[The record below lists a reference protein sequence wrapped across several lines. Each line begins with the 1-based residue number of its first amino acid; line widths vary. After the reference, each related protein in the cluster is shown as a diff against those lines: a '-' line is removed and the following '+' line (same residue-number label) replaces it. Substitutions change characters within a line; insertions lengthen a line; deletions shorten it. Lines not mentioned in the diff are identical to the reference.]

1 MKRRE
6 FLTLIGGAVAFWP
19 LAGHAQPAES
29 ARRIGVLIGTFA
41 KTDRQGQDR
50 IAAFL
55 DTFQKLGWS
64 DGRNFR
70 MDYHWGAGNSEEIAV
85 TAKELLRATPD
96 VIVVSGNAALAELR
110 RQTSTIPIVFIQIS
124 DPVGSGFVA
133 SLARPGGNV
142 SGFQNFEPAMG
153 GKWLGVLKEAAPGMS
168 RVAVVFGSDTAA
180 NTEFL
185 RAAEAVAPS
194 LGVQVTPVDV
204 SPAKGRDSVTTEM
217 SDAITKFASEPNGGM
232 IVMPHIYTAANRGS
246 IIALAAR
253 YRLPAV
259 YPFPY
264 FAIEGGMMSYGPNQL
279 DQWRG
284 AATYVD
290 RILRGGKPSD
300 LPVQQ
305 PTKFE
310 LVINL
315 RTAKALGLNIP
326 PAFPLRADQIIE

>member
-1 MKRRE
+1 MRQ
-6 FLTLIGGAVAFWP
+6 FLAC
-19 LAGHAQPAES
+19 
-29 ARRIGVLIGTFA
+29 
-41 KTDRQGQDR
+41 
-50 IAAFL
+50 
-55 DTFQKLGWS
+55 
-64 DGRNFR
+64 
-70 MDYHWGAGNSEEIAV
+70 
-85 TAKELLRATPD
+85 
-96 VIVVSGNAALAELR
+96 
-110 RQTSTIPIVFIQIS
+110 
-124 DPVGSGFVA
+124 
-133 SLARPGGNV
+133 
-142 SGFQNFEPAMG
+142 
-153 GKWLGVLKEAAPGMS
+153 
-168 RVAVVFGSDTAA
+168 
-180 NTEFL
+180 
-185 RAAEAVAPS
+185 
-194 LGVQVTPVDV
+194 
-204 SPAKGRDSVTTEM
+204 
-217 SDAITKFASEPNGGM
+217 
-232 IVMPHIYTAANRGS
+232 GS

-253 YRLPAV
+253 HRLPAV

>member
-1 MKRRE
+1 MRRRE
-6 FLTLIGGAVAFWP
+6 FITLIGGVAASWP
-19 LAGHAQPAES
+19 LAGHTQPAES
-29 ARRIGVLIGTFA
+29 VRRIGMLVGTFA
-41 KTDRQGQDR
+41 KGDREGQDR

-55 DTFQKLGWS
+55 VTFQKLGWS

-70 MDYHWGAGNSEEIAV
+70 MDYYWGAGNSQEIGA
-85 TAKELLRATPD
+85 TAKELLRAMPD
-96 VIVVSGNAALAELR
+96 VIVVVGNAALAELR
-110 RQTSTIPIVFIQIS
+110 RQTSTLPVVFIQIS

-133 SLARPGGNV
+133 SLARPGGNM

-168 RVAVVFGSDTAA
+168 RVAVIFSSDTTV
-180 NTEFL
+180 NSEFL
-185 RAAEAVAPS
+185 RAAEAVAPA
-194 LGVQVTPVDV
+194 LGVQVTPLDV
-204 SPAKGRDSVTTEM
+204 TPANVPGSAATKI
-217 SDAITKFASEPNGGM
+217 SDTIATFASQPNGGL

-253 YRLPAV
+253 HRLPAV

-264 FAIEGGMMSYGPNQL
+264 FAIEGGMMSYGPNQI

-310 LVINL
+310 LVINM

>member
-1 MKRRE
+1 M
-6 FLTLIGGAVAFWP
+6 
-19 LAGHAQPAES
+19 
-29 ARRIGVLIGTFA
+29 LIGTFA

-168 RVAVVFGSDTAA
+168 RVAVVFGSDAAA

-232 IVMPHIYTAANRGS
+232 IVMPHILYRGQSRIDHRPGGAVSSARGLSIPVLRHRGRDDVVWAKPARPMARCGNVCRSYSARRKAERSAGAAADQVRTGSQPEDSQGARTKHPACISAPRGS
-246 IIALAAR
+246 
-253 YRLPAV
+253 
-259 YPFPY
+259 
-264 FAIEGGMMSYGPNQL
+264 
-279 DQWRG
+279 DH
-284 AATYVD
+284 
-290 RILRGGKPSD
+290 
-300 LPVQQ
+300 
-305 PTKFE
+305 
-310 LVINL
+310 
-315 RTAKALGLNIP
+315 
-326 PAFPLRADQIIE
+326 